1 MDRDVAEDLAQG
13 RRFYLDVEL
22 MDPEEPATS
31 ALIGRLLSGR
41 CHGELKPM
49 GYQSPSPAF
58 DAPYRFHGTFRALLE
73 VATIYV
79 ETQQNPDGWDYLQI
93 VDLETGKV
101 IDLAE
106 TLPID
111 MPNQQFTA
119 QVSHVELISPIELTD
134 ELSEQIQGDV
144 RGQVEA
150 ALAEIRTRV
159 EENYRALGV
168 RLSY

>member
-1 MDRDVAEDLAQG
+1 MDRDVAED
-13 RRFYLDVEL
+13 RRFYYLDVEL
-22 MDPEEPATS
+22 MDPEDAATS
-31 ALIGRLLSGR
+31 ALRGKLMAGRN
-41 CHGELKPM
+41 HGELRPM
-49 GYQSPSPAF
+49 GYQNPSPAF

-101 IDLAE
+101 LDLAE

-119 QVSHVELISPIELTD
+119 QVSHVELISPIEMTD
-134 ELSEQIQGDV
+134 ELSERVQIDV
-144 RGQVEA
+144 RQRVELALEAVRQQVE
-150 ALAEIRTRV
+150 ED
-159 EENYRALGV
+159 YRALGV